1 MMLTGEYLTH
11 FDKRGGA
18 TPSISTLFQFLEF
31 LDRENHFISV
41 TTVTTVHKMQTT
53 FPAIV
58 QQSIGAGY
66 VLVVKNCLDF
76 DFCKPDLE
84 GVDAHVEWFHNF
96 WWVDNDETHTKL
108 IAFYDTKEEALRAG
122 EDYALTKLGY
132 LYNWAV
138 YGSDRMLVDGKY

>member
-1 MMLTGEYLTH
+1 V
-11 FDKRGGA
+11 K
-18 TPSISTLFQFLEF
+18 IILFQFL
-31 LDRENHFISV
+31 
-41 TTVTTVHKMQTT
+41 KMTDTKIGVQRMVQQFNEDSWKQTT

-58 QQSIGAGY
+58 QQNIGAGF

-76 DFCKPDLE
+76 DLLKPDLD

-96 WWVDNDETHTKL
+96 WWVDNEKTHPKL

-122 EDYALTKLGY
+122 EDYAMTKLGY

-138 YGSDRMLVDGKY
+138 YDSDRHLVDGRY